1 VRFAVAVS
9 GLAAYAGFLHFL
21 AHLHFVDDRLR
32 LRAAEVV
39 SPALNLLHWQPLHA
53 VVVNRVH
60 PQRHVLSRP
69 RLLRL
74 LDDVL

>member
-1 VRFAVAVS
+1 
-9 GLAAYAGFLHFL
+9 
-21 AHLHFVDDRLR
+21 
-32 LRAAEVV
+32 VV
-39 SPALNLLHWQPLHA
+39 SPALDLLHWQPLHA

-60 PQRHVLSRP
+60 SQRHVLSRP